1 MYLVLNATQ
10 GVPDFGPVAFEGVYL
25 SLSVS
30 VGQTED
36 LKISI
41 MRNYLIYYT
50 SIILGDVSDRG
61 GGPDRKTTFD
71 GGCL

>member
-41 MRNYLIYYT
+41 MRNYLIYIYLFRRCIRPWWW
-50 SIILGDVSDRG
+50 S
-61 GGPDRKTTFD
+61 
-71 GGCL
+71 